1 MENKVTI
8 GGILQNPRAAR
19 ISVMGVPDRPGTA
32 AALLSV
38 FGETG
43 VNVLL
48 IVQCIDQHNQ
58 DHIVLCVDRS
68 DLEVA
73 LRLACEVQ
81 AELCATTI
89 SFDPRVATLGIY
101 GPDFR
106 ERPGIAG
113 AMFKALADRS
123 INIQAISTSL
133 STVMVVIAADRLADG
148 IAAIEE
154 MFELP

>member
-1 MENKVTI
+1 MASKVTI
-8 GGILQNPRAAR
+8 GGILQNGHLAR

-32 AALLSV
+32 AALLAV

-43 VNVLL
+43 INVQF
-48 IVQCIDQHNQ
+48 IVQCIDQHDQ

-89 SFDPRVATLGIY
+89 SFDPQVATLGIY

-106 ERPGIAG
+106 GAAGHRRRLLLGPGG
-113 AMFKALADRS
+113 QRHQHPGHQHLTVHGHRS
-123 INIQAISTSL
+123 SSPRT
-133 STVMVVIAADRLADG
+133 G
-148 IAAIEE
+148 
-154 MFELP
+154 

>member
-1 MENKVTI
+1 MEEKVVI
-8 GGILQNPRAAR
+8 GGILQNGHVAR

-43 VNVLL
+43 VNIQIV
-48 IVQCIDQHNQ
+48 VQCIDQHNQ

-89 SFDPRVATLGIY
+89 SFDPQVATLGIY

-113 AMFKALADRS
+113 AMFAALAARH

-133 STVMVVIAADRLADG
+133 STVMVVISADQLADG
-148 IAAIEE
+148 VAAIEE
-154 MFELP
+154 MFALP

>member
-1 MENKVTI
+1 
-8 GGILQNPRAAR
+8 
-19 ISVMGVPDRPGTA
+19 MGVPDRPGTA
-32 AALLSV
+32 AALLAV

-43 VNVLL
+43 INVQL

-68 DLEVA
+68 DLEVS

-89 SFDPRVATLGIY
+89 SFDPKVATLGIY

-113 AMFKALADRS
+113 AMFAALAARN

-133 STVMVVIAADRLADG
+133 STVMVVIDG
-148 IAAIEE
+148 DHLEDGVAAILE

>member
-1 MENKVTI
+1 MESKVTI
-8 GGILQNPRAAR
+8 GGILQNGHVAR
-19 ISVMGVPDRPGTA
+19 ISVSGVPDRPGTA
-32 AALLSV
+32 AALLAV
-38 FGETG
+38 FGETEI
-43 VNVLL
+43 NVLL
-48 IVQCIDQHNQ
+48 IVQCIDQHEQ

-89 SFDPRVATLGIY
+89 SFDPKVATLGIY

-106 ERPGIAG
+106 ERPGISG
-113 AMFKALADRS
+113 AMFKALAARN

-133 STVMVVIAADRLADG
+133 STVMVVIAADRLDDG
-148 IAAIEE
+148 VAAIEE
-154 MFELP
+154 MFEVP